1 MTGRRKLD
9 VAPDGSLS
17 FPRRRGWNLV
27 RSERGFTLIEV
38 LVALTILSI
47 SLAVLLEVF
56 TQGLDRARETRNE
69 AAARVLAQSLLAQAG
84 SAANLALGDS
94 AGRSNDLLWHLRI
107 EPYGTKDERASWHEN
122 PAQIRAIVSWRGSGG
137 IRSITLSTLRL
148 LPGAQ
153 NSNNNNND
161 SSDE

>member
-1 MTGRRKLD
+1 MKDRRTL
-9 VAPDGSLS
+9 AAADGGPS
-17 FPRRRGWNLV
+17 FPFKRERISVGG
-27 RSERGFTLIEV
+27 ERGFTLIEV

-69 AAARVLAQSLLAQAG
+69 AAARMLAQSLLAQATT
-84 SAANLALGDS
+84 AANPAIGDS
-94 AGRSNDLLWHLRI
+94 GGRTNDLLWHLKI
-107 EPYGTKDERASWHEN
+107 EPYGTKDDRAAWHQN
-122 PAQIRAIVSWRGSGG
+122 PAQIRATVSWRGSGG
-137 IRSITLSTLRL
+137 SRSITLSTLRL

>member
-1 MTGRRKLD
+1 LDLVPDGTPSSLGRRGRKY
-9 VAPDGSLS
+9 V
-17 FPRRRGWNLV
+17 RGE
-27 RSERGFTLIEV
+27 SGFTLIEV

-69 AAARVLAQSLLAQAG
+69 AAARVLAQSLLAQA
-84 SAANLALGDS
+84 STEANPAMGDS
-94 AGRSNDLLWHLRI
+94 RGRSNDLFWRLRVD
-107 EPYGTKDERASWHEN
+107 PYGAKDDRAAWHEN
-122 PAQIRAIVSWRGSGG
+122 PAQIRATVSWRGSGG
-137 IRSITLSTLRL
+137 MRTITLSTLRM

-153 NSNNNNND
+153 NTNNNNND